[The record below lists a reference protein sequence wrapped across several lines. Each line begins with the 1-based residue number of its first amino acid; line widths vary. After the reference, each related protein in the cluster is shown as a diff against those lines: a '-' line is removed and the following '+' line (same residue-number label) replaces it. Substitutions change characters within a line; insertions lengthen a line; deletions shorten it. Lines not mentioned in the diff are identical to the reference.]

1 MVGNLILC
9 ILCFVYT
16 HKGPWGLLP
25 LQMVTSAA
33 GGLLAFGD
41 EYTSICELLTVGM
54 PFILAGS
61 GEWDPQGSSPYAVG
75 GISLSLAFSVAVSFP
90 HSSAA
95 KNLPAVQEMQ
105 V

>member
-1 MVGNLILC
+1 MVGNLILF

-16 HKGPWGLLP
+16 HKGPWVLLP
-25 LQMVTSAA
+25 LHMMTSTA

-54 PFILAGS
+54 SFILAGS

-75 GISLSLAFSVAVSFP
+75 VCVAVSFP

-95 KNLPAVQEMQ
+95 KNLPAMQEMQ